1 MTLRPTTAKEIREV
15 VEYVNAQ
22 IEGITRKVDETDN
35 PVMVVSWSR
44 LRDDLE
50 RLVKR
55 MIEDLICAEIIELQA
70 QQVQQGRD

>member
-22 IEGITRKVDETDN
+22 IEGITLKVDETDN